1 MSLTKVNGVVIK
13 TQEYKENDKLLWI
26 FTQELGKISVIA
38 KGAKKSKNKLFSV
51 TTPFCYGDYLVFK
64 GKNLYSLSEGKIRKS
79 FQSFLDNLEKLTY
92 ASYICELIDICIEDN
107 EKNSYLYKECIT
119 CLYLLN
125 TDAIDYE
132 TLIRA
137 FELKILKA
145 TGYGLN
151 LDNCVSCKEKIQNS
165 NYLDLAYFGG
175 VCEKCRRERGIYI
188 DKATFASLKFLNNT
202 TLDKVYKL
210 HLSDDTKS
218 EIYKITHYIISSV
231 YSRKPK
237 SLEMLNFIKE

>member
-1 MSLTKVNGVVIK
+1 M
-13 TQEYKENDKLLWI
+13 
-26 FTQELGKISVIA
+26 
-38 KGAKKSKNKLFSV
+38 
-51 TTPFCYGDYLVFK
+51 FK

-151 LDNCVSCKEKIQNS
+151 LDNCVSCK
-165 NYLDLAYFGG
+165 
-175 VCEKCRRERGIYI
+175 
-188 DKATFASLKFLNNT
+188 
-202 TLDKVYKL
+202 
-210 HLSDDTKS
+210 
-218 EIYKITHYIISSV
+218 
-231 YSRKPK
+231 
-237 SLEMLNFIKE
+237 

>member
-1 MSLTKVNGVVIK
+1 M
-13 TQEYKENDKLLWI
+13 
-26 FTQELGKISVIA
+26 
-38 KGAKKSKNKLFSV
+38 
-51 TTPFCYGDYLVFK
+51 FK

-175 VCEKCRRERGIYI
+175 ICEKCRRERGIYI

>member
-1 MSLTKVNGVVIK
+1 MK

>member
-1 MSLTKVNGVVIK
+1 M
-13 TQEYKENDKLLWI
+13 WI

-137 FELKILKA
+137 FELKILRA

-175 VCEKCRRERGIYI
+175 VCEKCRKERGIYI
-188 DKATFASLKFLNNT
+188 DKATFASLKFLNKT

>member
-1 MSLTKVNGVVIK
+1 MPL
-13 TQEYKENDKLLWI
+13 
-26 FTQELGKISVIA
+26 
-38 KGAKKSKNKLFSV
+38 
-51 TTPFCYGDYLVFK
+51 CYGDYLVFK
-64 GKNLYSLSEGKIRKS
+64 GKNLYSLSEGKSRNS
-79 FQSFLDNLEKLTY
+79 FQSLLDNLEKLTY

-107 EKNSYLYKECIT
+107 EKNLYLYKEFIT

-132 TLIRA
+132 ALIRA
-137 FELKILKA
+137 FELKVLKA

-151 LDNCVSCKEKIQNS
+151 LNSCVVCRDKITNS
-165 NYLDLAYFGG
+165 NYIGLAYFGG
-175 VCEKCRRERGIYI
+175 VCEKCKRERGIYI
-188 DKATFASLKFLNNT
+188 DRATFASLRFLNNT

-237 SLEMLNFIKE
+237 SLEILNFIKE

>member
-1 MSLTKVNGVVIK
+1 M
-13 TQEYKENDKLLWI
+13 WI
-26 FTQELGKISVIA
+26 FTEELGKISVIA

-51 TTPFCYGDYLVFK
+51 TMTLCYGDYLVFK
-64 GKNLYSLSEGKIRKS
+64 GKNLYSLSEGKNRKS
-79 FQSFLDNLEKLTY
+79 FQGLLDNLEKLTY
-92 ASYICELIDICIEDN
+92 ASYICELIDICVEDN
-107 EKNSYLYKECIT
+107 EKNSYLYREFIT

-132 TLIRA
+132 ALIRA

-151 LDNCVSCKEKIQNS
+151 LDNCVLCKEKILNS

-175 VCEKCRRERGIYI
+175 VCEKCKRERGVYI
-188 DKATFASLKFLNNT
+188 DKATFASLRFLNKT

-218 EIYKITHYIISSV
+218 ELYKITHYIISSV

>member
-1 MSLTKVNGVVIK
+1 M
-13 TQEYKENDKLLWI
+13 WI
-26 FTQELGKISVIA
+26 FTEELGKISVIA

-51 TTPFCYGDYLVFK
+51 TLPLCYGDYLVFK
-64 GKNLYSLSEGKIRKS
+64 GKNLYSLSEGKNRNS
-79 FQSFLDNLEKLTY
+79 FQGLLDNLEKLTY

-107 EKNSYLYKECIT
+107 EKNIYLYKEFIT

-132 TLIRA
+132 ALIRA
-137 FELKILKA
+137 FELKVLKA

-151 LDNCVSCKEKIQNS
+151 LDNCVSCKEKIINS
-165 NYLDLAYFGG
+165 NYIDLAYFGG
-175 VCEKCRRERGIYI
+175 VCEKCRRDRGLYI
-188 DKATFASLKFLNNT
+188 DKATYASLKFLNRT

-210 HLSDDTKS
+210 HLSDDTKG
-218 EIYKITHYIISSV
+218 ELYKITHYIISSV